1 MSTKKSKTT
10 LKKKAAGI
18 KKSKRG
24 ALKEKILGYLRTA
37 GDKGVTV
44 VSLVP
49 KLGRDRRK
57 IAKWFYLTGPNVPG
71 LKRVGPGK
79 YKLAKS
85 AKAKK

>member
-1 MSTKKSKTT
+1 MSIKKSKNK
-10 LKKKAAGI
+10 LKKKATGI
-18 KKSKRG
+18 KKGKRG
-24 ALKEKILGYLRTA
+24 ALKEKILSCLRAA

-71 LKRVGPGK
+71 LKRIAPGR

-85 AKAKK
+85 AKGRK